1 MRAKT
6 ALKTL
11 AALAAVG
18 YLVLMIWTGA
28 RPTAELVK
36 FEEKGVMAE
45 DPAAVATLE
54 IAAGDRHATLQ
65 RRAGGWVKAG
75 REAPLPPPL
84 AASVEK
90 AVKYLHTA
98 NPVRELGAAE
108 VAGTDAREFGFEPPR
123 ATIVVKGAQGT
134 LLTAELGARNT
145 DGVLQ
150 YFRVAGRP
158 QIYLVSG
165 FVGEE
170 WARVLQ
176 GVLE

>member
-1 MRAKT
+1 MSAKT

-18 YLVLMIWTGA
+18 YLALMIWTGA

-36 FEEKGVMAE
+36 FEEQGVMAE
-45 DPAAVATLE
+45 DPAAVTLLE
-54 IAAGDRHATLQ
+54 ITAGDRHATLE
-65 RRAGGWVKAG
+65 RRAGGWAKAG
-75 REAPLPPPL
+75 RAAPLPAPL

-90 AVKYLHTA
+90 VVKYLHTA
-98 NPVRELGAAE
+98 NPVRELGAADL
-108 VAGTDAREFGFEPPR
+108 AGTDARELGFEPPR
-123 ATIVVKGAQGT
+123 ATIIVKGAQGT
-134 LLTAELGARNT
+134 LLTAELGSRNT

-158 QIYLVSG
+158 QVYLVSG

-170 WARVLQ
+170 WERVLAA
-176 GVLE
+176 VLE